1 MESDLSIITLSLRV
15 GIISTLITSVFA
27 FAFAWILVKKN
38 FKGKFFLDLLIS
50 LPIAL
55 PPVLVGYFL
64 LWLLGR
70 NNPFGEFLYQLFG
83 INITF
88 TWLAAVLASFL
99 VSLPLVTRSFMI
111 AISGVD
117 KNMEIVS
124 KSLGLNSF
132 QTIRYIILPIAKKG
146 IIAGIILGFIRS
158 LSEFGATIVVAGN
171 IPGKTQ
177 TIPLGIYTKIS
188 SSSGSDIW
196 PLILVSTTIAAITL
210 SIYYYLLRQV
220 D

>member
-1 MESDLSIITLSLRV
+1 MESDLSIIILSLRV
-15 GIISTLITSVFA
+15 GVISTFITSIFA
-27 FAFAWILVKKN
+27 FSFAWILVKKN
-38 FKGKFFLDLLIS
+38 FRGKFLLDLFIS

-64 LWLLGR
+64 LWLFGR
-70 NNPFGEFLYQLFG
+70 NNIFGEFLYQLFG

-88 TWLAAVLASFL
+88 TWFAAVLASFL

-132 QTIRYIILPIAKKG
+132 QTIWHIILPIAKNG

-158 LSEFGATIVVAGN
+158 LSEFGATIIVAGN

-177 TIPLGIYTKIS
+177 TIPLGIYTRIS
-188 SSSGSDIW
+188 SSSDSDIW
-196 PLILVSTTIAAITL
+196 PLIMVSIIIATITL
-210 SIYYYLLRQV
+210 SIYYYLLRQT

>member
-1 MESDLSIITLSLRV
+1 
-15 GIISTLITSVFA
+15 
-27 FAFAWILVKKN
+27 
-38 FKGKFFLDLLIS
+38 
-50 LPIAL
+50 
-55 PPVLVGYFL
+55 
-64 LWLLGR
+64 
-70 NNPFGEFLYQLFG
+70 
-83 INITF
+83 
-88 TWLAAVLASFL
+88 
-99 VSLPLVTRSFMI
+99 MI

-124 KSLGLNSF
+124 KSLGLSSF
-132 QTIRYIILPIAKKG
+132 QTIRYIILPIARNG

-188 SSSGSDIW
+188 SGSDSDIW
-196 PLILVSTTIAAITL
+196 PLIIVSTIIATITL
-210 SIYYYLLRQV
+210 SIYYYLLSQT

>member
-1 MESDLSIITLSLRV
+1 MESDLSVIILSLRV
-15 GIISTLITSVFA
+15 GVISTIITSIFA
-27 FAFAWILVKKN
+27 FGFAWILVKKN
-38 FKGKFFLDLLIS
+38 FRGKFFLDLLIS

-64 LWLLGR
+64 LWLFGR
-70 NNPFGEFLYQLFG
+70 NNFFGEFLYQIFG

-88 TWLAAVLASFL
+88 TWFAAVLASFL

-124 KSLGLNSF
+124 KSLGLSSF
-132 QTIRYIILPIAKKG
+132 QTIRYIILPIARNG

-188 SSSGSDIW
+188 SGSDSDIW
-196 PLILVSTTIAAITL
+196 PLIIVSTIIATITL
-210 SIYYYLLRQV
+210 SIYYYLLSQT

>member
-1 MESDLSIITLSLRV
+1 MESDLSIIILSLRV
-15 GIISTLITSVFA
+15 GVISTFITSIFA
-27 FAFAWILVKKN
+27 FSFAWILVKKN
-38 FKGKFFLDLLIS
+38 FRGKFLLDLFIS

-64 LWLLGR
+64 LWLFGR
-70 NNPFGEFLYQLFG
+70 NNFFGEFLYQLFG

-88 TWLAAVLASFL
+88 TWFAAVLASFL

-132 QTIRYIILPIAKKG
+132 QTIWYIILPIAKNG

-158 LSEFGATIVVAGN
+158 LSEFGATIIVAGN

-177 TIPLGIYTKIS
+177 TIPLGIYTRIS
-188 SSSGSDIW
+188 SSSDSDIW
-196 PLILVSTTIAAITL
+196 PLIMVSTIIATITL
-210 SIYYYLLRQV
+210 SIYYYLLRQT